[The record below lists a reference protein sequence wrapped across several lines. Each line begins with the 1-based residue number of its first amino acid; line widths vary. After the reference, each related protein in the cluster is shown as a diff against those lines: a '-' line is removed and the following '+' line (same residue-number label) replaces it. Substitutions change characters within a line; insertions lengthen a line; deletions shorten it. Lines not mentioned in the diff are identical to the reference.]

1 MEDGAGGGDDPF
13 GGVLHGSW
21 VAAGPVGDVAEAV
34 GGGGELGGVAEDVYM
49 DRSGSSRRCEE
60 MTPRSRN
67 ASFIWLR
74 RDCISWLDVRH
85 GQ

>member
-1 MEDGAGGGDDPF
+1 
-13 GGVLHGSW
+13 
-21 VAAGPVGDVAEAV
+21 
-34 GGGGELGGVAEDVYM
+34 
-49 DRSGSSRRCEE
+49 